1 MASDEANSGGSRW
14 YITMEPQKARNG
26 EYTVFGRILEGKST
40 AGKLRKDDEITSI
53 TISRLRDKDYTP
65 NTIPDATS
73 ADTSEDDAA
82 TDEAA
87 ASGAG

>member
-1 MASDEANSGGSRW
+1 
-14 YITMEPQKARNG
+14 MEPQKARNG

-53 TISRLRDKDYTP
+53 TISRLREKDYTP
-65 NTIPDATS
+65 NTIPGATS

-82 TDEAA
+82 TDEAGDEAA